1 MARGANRAGEFEL
14 IARYFAPLASK
25 APLAFG
31 LKDDAAALRPSTG
44 SELVLTTDTIVS
56 GVHFLA
62 NDPPKTIGRKLLRVN
77 LSDLAAKGAKPRAY
91 LINCSF
97 PRDISEEWIAAF
109 AEGLAADQDVFG
121 IVLIGGDTTATPG
134 PLTLSAT
141 AIGELPR
148 GSMLRRKG
156 ARVGDGIWVTGN
168 IGDAGLGLRV
178 LKGEDLSLSDAFAA
192 PCVAHYRVPSPR
204 SGVGPKL
211 RGLARACLDVSD
223 GLVADLGHMCAA
235 SNVGAEIHGDGVPL
249 SAAARRAL
257 AAGKVELGELLTA
270 GDDYELIFAV
280 AARDEPK
287 LARVAKSAGVKI
299 TRIGQATRSKG
310 VVVRDAQGNPL
321 TLVRDGYR
329 HF

>member
-31 LKDDAAALRPSTG
+31 LKDDAAALRPYTG